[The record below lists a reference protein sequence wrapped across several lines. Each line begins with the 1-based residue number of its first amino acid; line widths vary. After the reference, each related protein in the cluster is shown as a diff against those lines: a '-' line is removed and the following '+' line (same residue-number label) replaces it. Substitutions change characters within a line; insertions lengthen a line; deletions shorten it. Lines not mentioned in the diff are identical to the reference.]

1 MDKTKCITFD
11 LEAQEALPDHIKA
24 KMKADRD
31 KVKAE
36 QPKLYAYCKR
46 SYVNDNLAF
55 DAGYI
60 EAIKKGQR
68 FETNDYWRYA
78 TVSEV
83 RDYYS
88 MPAFKRSKGRYLTN
102 N

>member
-11 LEAQEALPDHIKA
+11 MEAQEALPDHIKA

-31 KVKAE
+31 KIKAE

-60 EAIKKGQR
+60 EAVKKGQR
-68 FETNDYWRYA
+68 FETNNYWRYA
-78 TVSEV
+78 TKEEIEKYFDTPYL
-83 RDYYS
+83 RR
-88 MPAFKRSKGRYLTN
+88 PRGRYLAN
-102 N
+102 R